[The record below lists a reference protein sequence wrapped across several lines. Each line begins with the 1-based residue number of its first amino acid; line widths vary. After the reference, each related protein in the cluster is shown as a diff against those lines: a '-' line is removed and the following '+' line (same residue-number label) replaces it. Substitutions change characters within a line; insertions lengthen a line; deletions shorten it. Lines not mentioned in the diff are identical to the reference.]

1 MAVCESD
8 AIANILNTILSTTQ
22 PLKEDS
28 MVVRAE
34 HFDNN
39 EEQHEEKKRR
49 GRPPTKKPHEAAPT
63 EPKPHHEPEP
73 AHAAEQHP
81 HEHAPEHAPE
91 HHEEKEEEVTKLQMQ
106 KGTDEV
112 NIGGES
118 YKVALGAAQ
127 PEGFVE
133 VPPALAE
140 ILIKQGGAVEIVDP
154 PQHHHREPMQQG
166 FVHVRHATDPNAS
179 FTFQGIEYCPGDD
192 GVIKAPTVAVVHIEA
207 HGFKPC

>member
-1 MAVCESD
+1 
-8 AIANILNTILSTTQ
+8 
-22 PLKEDS
+22 
-28 MVVRAE
+28 MVVKSDQ
-34 HFDNN
+34 FDNN
-39 EEQHEEKKRR
+39 EEKKRR
-49 GRPPTKKPHEAAPT
+49 GRPPK
-63 EPKPHHEPEP
+63 HHPEPE
-73 AHAAEQHP
+73 HVHV
-81 HEHAPEHAPE
+81 PEHAHEPKHAHE

-112 NIGGES
+112 NIGGDS
-118 YKVALGAAQ
+118 YKVALGPAQ

-154 PQHHHREPMQQG
+154 PHHHHHQEPMQQG

-179 FTFQGIEYCPGDD
+179 FTFQGIEYCPGED